1 MKEEN
6 KMKKSKILLVLLFI
20 IALIVLFNAF
30 YIVDETQQVII
41 TQFGKPIGEAI
52 KSAGLHIKL
61 PFIQKVHYFDK
72 RILEWDGDAKQIPTS
87 DKRYIWLD
95 TFSRWQITDPLKF
108 YETNRYESNAHGRL
122 DDIIS
127 GITRDVISSN
137 KLIEIVR
144 NSNRDMVF
152 TAEFEDSKL
161 QNIISESIKNGRQ
174 EISDSIL
181 TLSKIKV
188 AEYGINL
195 IDVRIKR
202 LNYNRDVQAKVF
214 ERMISERN
222 KIAAKYLSE
231 GKGSSSEI
239 LGKMERELDQ
249 IQSTAYQKA
258 QEIKGRADAKAIKI
272 YADAYNRD
280 PEFYEF
286 LKTLETYEK
295 TIDEKNTMIMTT
307 DSDYYKFLKRIE

>member
-1 MKEEN
+1 
-6 KMKKSKILLVLLFI
+6 MKKIYIVLILAAI
-20 IALIVLFNAF
+20 IALIVVFNAF
-30 YIVDETQQVII
+30 YVIDERQQVII
-41 TQFGKPIGEAI
+41 TQFGKPIGDSINE
-52 KSAGLHIKL
+52 AGLHMKI
-61 PFIQKVHYFDK
+61 PFFQKVHYFDK

-95 TFSRWQITDPLKF
+95 TFSRWQIVDPLKF
-108 YETNRYESNAHGRL
+108 YETTRYEGNAHSKL

-137 KLIEIVR
+137 ILLEIVKS
-144 NSNRDMVF
+144 SNREMTF
-152 TAEFEDSKL
+152 TSEYSDSKL
-161 QNIISESIKNGRQ
+161 DDVAKEKIINGRQ
-174 EISDSIL
+174 AIADSIFV
-181 TLSKIKV
+181 LSQVKV

-202 LNYNRDVQAKVF
+202 LNYNQEVQSKVF

-231 GKGSSSEI
+231 GKGDSSEI
-239 LGKMERELDQ
+239 LGKMQRELDQ
-249 IQSTAYQKA
+249 IQSEAYQKA
-258 QEIKGRADAKAIKI
+258 QEIQGKADALAIKI
-272 YADAYNRD
+272 YANAYNRD

-295 TIDEKNTMIMTT
+295 TIDNKNTIIMTT
-307 DSDYYKFLKRIE
+307 DSDYYKFLKRME

>member
-1 MKEEN
+1 
-6 KMKKSKILLVLLFI
+6 MKKSHILLVILFI
-20 IALIVLFNAF
+20 IALIVLYNAF

-41 TQFGKPIGEAI
+41 TQFGKPIGESI
-52 KSAGLHIKL
+52 KDAGLHIKL
-61 PFIQKVHYFDK
+61 PFLQKVHYFDK

-95 TFSRWQITDPLKF
+95 TFARWQITDPLKF
-108 YETNRYESNAHGRL
+108 YETNRYESNAHSRL

-152 TAEFEDSKL
+152 TAEFEDSQL
-161 QNIISESIKNGRQ
+161 QSIISETIENGRQ
-174 EISDSIL
+174 EISDSIY
-181 TLSKIKV
+181 TFSKIKV

-202 LNYNRDVQAKVF
+202 LNYNKEVQSKVY

-231 GKGSSSEI
+231 GKGNSSEI
-239 LGKMERELDQ
+239 LGKMQRELDQ

-258 QEIKGRADAKAIKI
+258 QEIKGRADAEAIKI
-272 YADAYNRD
+272 YANAYNRD

-295 TIDEKNTMIMTT
+295 TIDDKNTMIMTT
-307 DSDYYKFLKRIE
+307 DSDYYKFLKTME

>member
-1 MKEEN
+1 
-6 KMKKSKILLVLLFI
+6 MKKLHIILILISLLVI
-20 IALIVLFNAF
+20 IVLFNAF
-30 YIVDETQQVII
+30 YIVDERQQMII
-41 TQFGKPIGEAI
+41 TQFGKPVGEAI
-52 KSAGLHIKL
+52 KDAGLHIKV

-95 TFSRWQITDPLKF
+95 TFSRWQIVDPLKF
-108 YETNRYESNAHGRL
+108 YETTRYEGNAHSKL

-137 KLIEIVR
+137 RLLEIVKS
-144 NSNRDMVF
+144 SNREMTF
-152 TAEFEDSKL
+152 TSEYSDSKL
-161 QNIISESIKNGRQ
+161 EDVIKEKIINGRQ
-174 EISDSIL
+174 AIADSIFV
-181 TLSKIKV
+181 LSKVKV
-188 AEYGINL
+188 AEYGIRL

-202 LNYNRDVQAKVF
+202 LNYNQEVQAKVF

-231 GKGSSSEI
+231 GKGNSSEI
-239 LGKMERELDQ
+239 LGKMQRELDQ
-249 IQSTAYQKA
+249 IQSEAYQKA
-258 QEIKGRADAKAIKI
+258 QEIKGKADALAINI
-272 YADAYNRD
+272 YANAYNKD

-295 TIDEKNTMIMTT
+295 TIDNKNTIIMTT
-307 DSDYYKFLKRIE
+307 DSDYYKFLKKME

>member
-1 MKEEN
+1 
-6 KMKKSKILLVLLFI
+6 MKKIHIVLILSVI
-20 IALIVLFNAF
+20 IALIVVLNAF
-30 YIVDETQQVII
+30 YIIDERQQVII
-41 TQFGKPIGEAI
+41 TQFGKPIGDSI
-52 KSAGLHIKL
+52 KEAGLHIKI
-61 PFIQKVHYFDK
+61 PFFQKVHYFDK

-95 TFSRWQITDPLKF
+95 TFSRWQIVDPLKF
-108 YETNRYESNAHGRL
+108 YETTRYEGNAHSKL

-137 KLIEIVR
+137 ILLEIVKS
-144 NSNRDMVF
+144 SNREMTF
-152 TAEFEDSKL
+152 TSEYSDSKL
-161 QNIISESIKNGRQ
+161 DDVAKEKIINGRQ
-174 EISDSIL
+174 AIADSIFV
-181 TLSKIKV
+181 LSQVKV

-202 LNYNRDVQAKVF
+202 LNYNQEVQSKVF

-231 GKGSSSEI
+231 GKGDSSEI
-239 LGKMERELDQ
+239 LGKMQRELDQ
-249 IQSTAYQKA
+249 IQSEAYQKA
-258 QEIKGRADAKAIKI
+258 QEIQGKADALAIKI
-272 YADAYNRD
+272 YANAYNRD

-295 TIDEKNTMIMTT
+295 TIDNKNTIIMTT
-307 DSDYYKFLKRIE
+307 DSDYYKFLKRME

>member
-1 MKEEN
+1 
-6 KMKKSKILLVLLFI
+6 MKKTHIILILIILLAI
-20 IALIVLFNAF
+20 IVVFNAF
-30 YIVDETQQVII
+30 YIIDERQQVII
-41 TQFGKPIGEAI
+41 TQFGKPIGESIQA
-52 KSAGLHIKL
+52 AGLHVKI
-61 PFIQKVHYFDK
+61 PFFQKVHYFDK

-95 TFSRWQITDPLKF
+95 TFSRWKIVDPLKF
-108 YETNRYESNAHGRL
+108 YETTRYEGNAHSKL

-137 KLIEIVR
+137 RLLEIVKS
-144 NSNRDMVF
+144 SNREMTF
-152 TAEFEDSKL
+152 TSEYSDSKL
-161 QNIISESIKNGRQ
+161 VDEIKEKIVNGRQ
-174 EISDSIL
+174 AIADSIFK
-181 TLSKIKV
+181 LSKVKV

-202 LNYNRDVQAKVF
+202 LNYNQEVQSKVF

-231 GKGSSSEI
+231 GKGNSSEI
-239 LGKMERELDQ
+239 LGKMQRELDQ
-249 IQSTAYQKA
+249 IQSEAYQKA
-258 QEIKGRADAKAIKI
+258 QEIKGKADALAITI
-272 YADAYNRD
+272 YANAYNKD

-295 TIDEKNTMIMTT
+295 TIDNKNTIIMTT
-307 DSDYYKFLKRIE
+307 DSDYYKFLKKIE